1 MDKIVNLK
9 NNLKCKLTLSKIKGD
24 ESYYINATSGN
35 SLVGR
40 CKFDIIKVFA
50 RPLNDKERSMYA
62 LHHKLNLQ
70 DSPKDI
76 EVKRTDLNAPSD
88 TIVINDHTYSLKYS
102 YCDLDK
108 IEVLHKDFIGV
119 GLGSAMFNML
129 ENFAT
134 SKGCSKVEVYC
145 YPYGEFKLSTIGFYT
160 RNGFKFTKNSYATK
174 DLSKALEKDNL
185 K

>member
-9 NNLKCKLTLSKIKGD
+9 NNLKCKLTLSRIKD
-24 ESYYINATSGN
+24 DNSYYINATSGN

-50 RPLNDKERSMYA
+50 RPLSNKERSMYA
-62 LHHKLNLQ
+62 LRHKTDLNA
-70 DSPKDI
+70 PNDI
-76 EVKRTDLNAPSD
+76 EVKRTDLNAPNN
-88 TIVINDHTYSLKYS
+88 TITINGHTYSLKYS

-108 IEVLHKDFIGV
+108 IEVLDKVFISV
-119 GLGSAMFNML
+119 GLGSSMYKML
-129 ENFAT
+129 EEYAIH
-134 SKGCSKVEVYC
+134 KGCCKVEVYC
-145 YPYGEFKLSTIGFYT
+145 YPYGEFRTSTIGFYS

-174 DLSKALEKDNL
+174 DLSKVQEKENL